1 MLAFD
6 DVSDLVSAQR
16 MAAWGDVARRIA
28 HEIKNPLT
36 PMKLSIQ
43 YLERAVKQNPEQAKP
58 LVKRI
63 SSTLIEQID
72 NLAQIADAFS
82 NFGQM
87 PLAKNEKV
95 ILNEVVETIHDLFR
109 KRDDMMIRMSEPIE
123 DLLVFADKNHL
134 ISILNN
140 LLKNAIQ
147 SIPNNRS
154 GAISIDLYK
163 EALITSGNLSN
174 LSSTHRGLRIMAARY
189 AEENGLEDV
198 VLLNEQKHLVEAL
211 KGTLYLVQKDQLITP
226 KLESGCQDFALRTA
240 FHHWLENQQST
251 YHLAEEDLNPFAL
264 QQSEALFV
272 LSLEQGFQNI
282 SNYRKT
288 NYSQEKITRLFSDF
302 TSSLA

>member
-1 MLAFD
+1 MYNCNGALIPHLNLAD
-6 DVSDLVSAQR
+6 QDLLHSCTTAFSIFETVRLQQGQILFWETHYFRIIASL
-16 MAAWGDVARRIA
+16 RRYRFHIPMDYTMEA
-28 HEIKNPLT
+28 LQDELLKLHPHKNP
-36 PMKLSIQ
+36 I
-43 YLERAVKQNPEQAKP
+43 PENALFQLQFFTTKG
-58 LVKRI
+58 KTQFII
-63 SSTLIEQID
+63 SSKEVL
-72 NLAQIADAFS
+72 
-82 NFGQM
+82 
-87 PLAKNEKV
+87 PLR
-95 ILNEVVETIHDLFR
+95 LD
-109 KRDDMMIRMSEPIE
+109 
-123 DLLVFADKNHL
+123 
-134 ISILNN
+134 
-140 LLKNAIQ
+140 IQ
-147 SIPNNRS
+147 PY
-154 GAISIDLYK
+154 SIDLYK

-174 LSSTHRGLRIMAARY
+174 LSSTHRGLRIMAARF